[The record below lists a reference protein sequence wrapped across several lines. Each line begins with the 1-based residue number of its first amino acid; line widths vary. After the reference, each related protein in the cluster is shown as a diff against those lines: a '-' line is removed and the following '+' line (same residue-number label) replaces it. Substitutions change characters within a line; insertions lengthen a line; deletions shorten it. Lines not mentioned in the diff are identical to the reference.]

1 MKIINYT
8 DARNGLK
15 TVLDQVIDDAD
26 VTVIT
31 RRDAPD
37 AVVMSKEHYDGIMET
52 LYLMRSPANAERL
65 LRSVANTRK
74 GNYKVRELI
83 HAKEPENAK
92 AKETAGSI

>member
-1 MKIINYT
+1 MKIVNYT

-15 TVLDQVIDDAD
+15 AVLDQVIDDAD

-52 LYLMRSPANAERL
+52 LYLLRSPKNAERL
-65 LRSVANTRK
+65 LQAVANIRA
-74 GNYKVRELI
+74 GNAEVRGLI
-83 HAKEPENAK
+83 EPSEHH
-92 AKETAGSI
+92 EESTEAGGV